1 MVLIERNY
9 FVLSNDNNKAEVVV
23 SKKLLI
29 TGYKG
34 QVGTCLVKQAQVY
47 DWDVLAVDRDE
58 LDITDPQAVFEK
70 VNTFRPAVIINA
82 AAHTAVDKAE
92 TEIDV
97 SYAINRD
104 GPKYLAEAAASINAA
119 MLHISTDYVFAGDK
133 DGIYSETDPVAP
145 QGIYGASKL
154 AGEEAVIA
162 ANPKH
167 IILRTAW
174 VFGAHGNNFV
184 KTMLRLGSQR
194 DQLGIVADQFGGPTY
209 AGDIAAA
216 LLAIAEKAVTAPEA
230 VTWGIYHFAGEP
242 HVNWHQFAQAI
253 FDKAVEQ
260 QLLAKAPQLNALTTA
275 DYPTPAKRPANSR
288 LDCRKIFNE
297 FGIQPSDWQM
307 ALQNI
312 RAYMPQQ

>member
-1 MVLIERNY
+1 M
-9 FVLSNDNNKAEVVV
+9 
-23 SKKLLI
+23 I
-29 TGYKG
+29 TGAYG
-34 QVGTCLVKQAQVY
+34 QVGFCLTQQAQANG
-47 DWDVLAVDRDE
+47 WDVLAIDRDK
-58 LDITDPQAVFEK
+58 LDITDPQAVTALVKEYQ
-70 VNTFRPAVIINA
+70 PDVIINA

-92 TEIDV
+92 TEIDA

-104 GPKYLAEAAASINAA
+104 GPKYLAEAAASVGAV

-133 DGIYSETDPVAP
+133 DGIYSEADPVAP
-145 QGIYGASKL
+145 QGVYGASKL
-154 AGEEAVIA
+154 AGEQAVA
-162 ANPKH
+162 AASPQH

-174 VFGAHGNNFV
+174 VFGEHGHNFA

-216 LLAIAEKAVTAPEA
+216 LLVIAEKAVTAPTL
-230 VTWGIYHFAGEP
+230 VNWGIYHFAGEP
-242 HVNWHQFAQAI
+242 HVNWYQFAQAI
-253 FDKAVEQ
+253 FDRAVAQ
-260 QLLAKAPQLNALTTA
+260 QLLTKAPQLNALTTA

-297 FGIQPSDWQM
+297 FGIQPSDWQR
-307 ALQNI
+307 ALENI